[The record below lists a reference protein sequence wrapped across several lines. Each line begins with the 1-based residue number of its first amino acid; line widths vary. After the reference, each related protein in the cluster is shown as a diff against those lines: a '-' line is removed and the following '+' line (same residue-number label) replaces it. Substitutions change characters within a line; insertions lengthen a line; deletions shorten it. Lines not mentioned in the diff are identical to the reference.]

1 MYISAGVYI
10 FTQTIFLCD
19 SQLATQRTSEVMVIS
34 TVEWEWGVKVGSRE
48 KGADLY
54 PSFYVKLQQIDRGV
68 VLAPFV
74 CVVFYLFVDPGKE
87 NKSE

>member
-1 MYISAGVYI
+1 MYVSAGVYI

-34 TVEWEWGVKVGSRE
+34 TVEWEWRVKVGSRE
-48 KGADLY
+48 KGTDPA
-54 PSFYVKLQQIDRGV
+54 FYVKLQQIDRGV

-74 CVVFYLFVDPGKE
+74 CVVFCLFVDPGKE